1 MSDDLAYA
9 QFQKTV
15 LRLIGVDLASYRQG
29 QMRRRLD
36 ALVQRVGARG
46 YAEYA
51 RMLERDPA
59 RVQEFR
65 DYFTINVTEFFR
77 DPDRFRLL
85 ETKVLPELLAKRT
98 ALKVWSAACSIGR
111 RAVLGGDPAPR
122 AGADPGAQVL
132 ATDVDVTIVE
142 RARRADEYI
151 PADAEERLAGPA
163 PEGVHPGPG
172 WHLRRAP
179 GDPRLVD
186 IRLHNLLTPPPTQG
200 FDLILCRN
208 VVIYFTDDAKT
219 VLYEHLVN
227 SLRPGGILFVG
238 GTEMVA
244 SAHQLGLSSIGPS
257 FYRKTEAA
265 STVPRP
271 FVRPVLAPPRPASA
285 GAGGRRRPLRAA
297 ATGPDT
303 GPRQGFP
310 GARRTP

>member
-15 LRLIGVDLASYRQG
+15 LRLIGVDLASYRQN

-59 RVQEFR
+59 RVQELR

-85 ETKVLPELLAKRT
+85 ETKVLPELLANRT
-98 ALKVWSAACSIGR
+98 GLKVWSAACSTGAEPYSVAILLR
-111 RAVLGGDPAPR
+111 ELAPFL
-122 AGADPGAQVL
+122 AHSVL
-132 ATDVDVTIVE
+132 ATDVDVTIAE
-142 RARRADEYI
+142 RARRADRYM
-151 PADAEERLAGPA
+151 PADMKNVSPARLQKAFTQDSDGTYA
-163 PEGVHPGPG
+163 VRPEIK
-172 WHLRRAP
+172 
-179 GDPRLVD
+179 RLVN

-271 FVRPVLAPPRPASA
+271 FVRPVLAPPRPVTPARVA
-285 GAGGRRRPLRAA
+285 V
-297 ATGPDT
+297 
-303 GPRQGFP
+303 
-310 GARRTP
+310 GAR